1 LPSNF
6 RDARR
11 AALDFKKPGR
21 PGPVSGCLLSCRPAF
36 ERLPPGSIYNSLLL
50 SRVFKAFQ
58 YRDFRLLWFGACTSS
73 IGTWMQKLAQSWLVL
88 QLSNSPFLLG
98 VDAFLGELPILLFSL
113 LGGVAADRKNR
124 RHLLLGSQV
133 LQMSCAFLLAILF
146 SLRVVRVWHIL
157 CLSFFTGLAQAFGG
171 PAYQSLIP
179 SLVSIENISN
189 AIALN
194 SIQFNL
200 ARVIGPVL
208 GGIALARL
216 GAAWCF
222 SLNGLSFVAV
232 ILSLLA
238 IHIPF
243 APSKGNPSVLAS
255 MRQGLGFVR
264 RNAVMPSLVVL
275 AFSMT
280 ALGVPLIVFLPVFA
294 KDVFHGGVNTYT
306 LLLSTFGMGSIAG
319 ALMVAAMGNTKGK
332 GRIALTFLLG
342 LGIAMAAFSL
352 SKLLWVSCVFLFLAG
367 ASLVGVLSMVGSLV
381 QEITADSMRGRV
393 MSVYNV
399 AFRGGMPVGS
409 LITGSLVHGFTAP
422 VVLAVNGVLLAA
434 LGVYYLTVKRRVA
447 SL

>member
-1 LPSNF
+1 
-6 RDARR
+6 
-11 AALDFKKPGR
+11 
-21 PGPVSGCLLSCRPAF
+21 
-36 ERLPPGSIYNSLLL
+36 LL
-50 SRVFKAFQ
+50 SRIFKAFQ
-58 YRDFRLLWFGACTSS
+58 YRDFRLMWAGACTSS

-98 VDAFLGELPILLFSL
+98 LDAFLGELPILLFSL
-113 LGGVAADRKNR
+113 FGGVAADRYNR

-146 SLRVVRVWHIL
+146 SLKVVKVWHIL
-157 CLSFFTGLAQAFGG
+157 CLSFMTGLAQAFGG
-171 PAYQSLIP
+171 PAYQALIP

-216 GAAWCF
+216 GASWCF
-222 SLNGLSFVAV
+222 ALNGASFFAV

-238 IHIPF
+238 IRIPF
-243 APSKGNPSVLAS
+243 VRVAAKETVLAS
-255 MRQGLGFVR
+255 MKQGLWFVR
-264 RNAVMPSLVVL
+264 KHPVMPSLVVL
-275 AFSMT
+275 AFAMT

-294 KDVFHGGVNTYT
+294 KDVFRGGVDTYT
-306 LLLSTFGMGSIAG
+306 VLLSTFGVGSIAG
-319 ALMVAAMGNTKGK
+319 ALLVAAMGNAKRK
-332 GRIALTFLLG
+332 GRIALLFLVSV
-342 LGIAMAAFSL
+342 GIATAAFSFSTQL
-352 SKLLWVSCVFLFLAG
+352 RISCVLLFLAG

-381 QEITADSMRGRV
+381 QETTTDAMRGRV

-409 LITGSLVHGFTAP
+409 LVTGSLVPALTAP
-422 VVLAVNGVLLAA
+422 VVFAANGVLLCV
-434 LGVYYLTVKRRVA
+434 LGIYYLAVQRRVA